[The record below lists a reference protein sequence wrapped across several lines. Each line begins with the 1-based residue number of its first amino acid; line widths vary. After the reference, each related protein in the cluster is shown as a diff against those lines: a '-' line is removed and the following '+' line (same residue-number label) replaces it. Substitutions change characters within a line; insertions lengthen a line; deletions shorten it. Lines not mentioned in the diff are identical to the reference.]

1 MRGALASSALLAVAL
16 ASSTAARAQRDPS
29 LPQPLERFLAA
40 VDHGPSSYRAFRR
53 LEARNSHLSD
63 AAWMNVWTTAD
74 SSGFTYEVV
83 SQGGSGYVRERV
95 FLPGARNGARDV
107 GRRPAR
113 ALTHENY
120 TFEDLGAESAGLA
133 RIGVTPRR
141 KDVLL
146 VNGSI
151 FLRPEDGDLVRV
163 EGTLSR
169 TPSFWTRKVE
179 IVRRYDRVGGVRVP
193 VALETV
199 ASIRMAGKANFTMSS
214 IPQHQRRRRVAR
226 PHSDRGRRQPVAPRP
241 LPRPLAYN
249 PRP

>member
-16 ASSTAARAQRDPS
+16 ASSTAARAQRDTS
-29 LPQPLERFLAA
+29 VPQPLERFLAA

-53 LEARNSHLSD
+53 LEARNNHLSD

-83 SQGGSGYVRERV
+83 GQGGSGYVRDRV
-95 FLPGARNGARDV
+95 FLPALETEREMWGAGPRG
-107 GRRPAR
+107 

-120 TFEDLGAESAGLA
+120 TFEDRGAEPTGLA
-133 RIGVTPRR
+133 WIGVKPRR

-163 EGTLSR
+163 EGALSR

-179 IVRRYDRVGGVRVP
+179 IVRRYDRVAGVRVP

-199 ASIRMAGKANFTMSS
+199 ANIMMAGKATFTMSYEYHS
-214 IPQHQRRRRVAR
+214 INGVDVPPGPAPTAARVS
-226 PHSDRGRRQPVAPRP
+226 P
-241 LPRPLAYN
+241 
-249 PRP
+249 